1 MPVPIQNMADLGKLV
16 RAVRKRQ
23 RLRVDDA
30 AGAAG
35 VSHRFLRDVEQGKP
49 TVQFDRVLR
58 VLAELGI
65 RLEADLPE

>member
-16 RAVRKRQ
+16 RVVRKQQ

-49 TVQFDRVLR
+49 TVQFDRVMR